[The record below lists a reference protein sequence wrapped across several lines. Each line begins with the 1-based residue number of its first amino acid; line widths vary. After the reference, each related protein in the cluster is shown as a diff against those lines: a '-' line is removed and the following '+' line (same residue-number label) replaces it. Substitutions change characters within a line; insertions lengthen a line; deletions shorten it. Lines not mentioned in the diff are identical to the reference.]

1 MILADRAVRI
11 IAEAVMDARTDSV
24 VRVLLMFPAV
34 LLMVLRGLPAKA
46 SETVTATASA
56 THRARHTNTPNTNAA
71 ESLPAAVTVLARPI
85 LKALPASA

>member
-11 IAEAVMDARTDSV
+11 IAEAVMDARTDNV

-56 THRARHTNTPNTNAA
+56 THRARRTSTPNISAEENLPLAA
-71 ESLPAAVTVLARPI
+71 TALARPI